1 MDFSA
6 KNGIKQEDISTL
18 SLNLSASGGARRD
31 LYGKNNMIIDRYIMR
46 EIIKPTLAVCGILV
60 FIFGC
65 YMATRFLADA
75 LVGQLSGT
83 TVIILIL
90 LRIAIALEVL
100 LPTTLYL
107 SVVVALGRLY
117 KDSEMTA
124 LFACGVSMGRVLRP
138 VFFTAI
144 VIGLIVASLSLF
156 IRPWAYDKYYKLKAH
171 AEANFDLERMNDGT
185 FYETQNGERVI
196 YAEKVDHQQDEAR
209 GIFIRTERDDALQV
223 ISARQAIQST
233 DRASGKQ
240 ILVFTDG
247 YLYEFSRTA
256 DDGRV
261 LQFEQSAMPLEPKE
275 NLRLKYRVKSASTGS
290 LARSDDSEEIAEFQW
305 RLSTPLATV
314 LLAMLGVPLSRSSPR
329 QGKYAKV
336 TTAVVIFAVYYNLS
350 ALAKKWVEKGV
361 LDTIPGVWWIQLLL
375 AGLLLILLWQPP
387 MLFLR
392 RGR

>member
-1 MDFSA
+1 
-6 KNGIKQEDISTL
+6 
-18 SLNLSASGGARRD
+18 
-31 LYGKNNMIIDRYIMR
+31 MIIDRYIMR
-46 EIIKPTLAVCGILV
+46 EIIKPTVAVCGILI

-83 TVIILIL
+83 TVILLIL

-107 SVVVALGRLY
+107 SVVVAIGRLY

-124 LFACGVSMGRVLRP
+124 LFACGVSLGRVLRP
-138 VFFTAI
+138 VFYTALLI
-144 VIGLIVASLSLF
+144 AVIVASLSLF
-156 IRPWAYDKYYKLKAH
+156 IRPWAYDKYYQLKAH
-171 AEANFDLERMNDGT
+171 AEANFDLTRMNDGT
-185 FYETQNGERVI
+185 FYEIENGARVI
-196 YAEKVDHQQDEAR
+196 YADKVDHQQDGAE
-209 GIFIRTERDDALQV
+209 GVFIRTERDDTLQV
-223 ISARQAIQST
+223 IYARQANQSM

-247 YLYEFSRTA
+247 YIYEFSRTGEA
-256 DDGRV
+256 GRV
-261 LQFEQSAMPLEPKE
+261 IQFEQSAMPLAPKE

-329 QGKYAKV
+329 RGKYAKV

-350 ALAKKWVEKGV
+350 ALTKKWVEKGV
-361 LDTIPGVWWIQLLL
+361 LDTIPGIWWIQLLL
-375 AGLLLILLWQPP
+375 AGLLLVLLWHPP
-387 MLFLR
+387 TGFLR

>member
-1 MDFSA
+1 
-6 KNGIKQEDISTL
+6 
-18 SLNLSASGGARRD
+18 
-31 LYGKNNMIIDRYIMR
+31 MIIDRYIMR
-46 EIIKPTLAVCGILV
+46 EIIQPTIVVCGVLI

-75 LVGQLSGT
+75 LVGQLPGT
-83 TVIILIL
+83 TVLILIL

-124 LFACGVSMGRVLRP
+124 LFACGVSMRRVLRP
-138 VFFTAI
+138 VLSTAVAI
-144 VIGLIVASLSLF
+144 AVVVASLSLF
-156 IRPWAYDKYYKLKAH
+156 IRPWAYDKYYLLKAQ
-171 AEANFDLERMNDGT
+171 AEANFDLTRMNDGT
-185 FYETQNGERVI
+185 FYEIENGMRVI
-196 YAEKVDHQQDEAR
+196 YAEKVDQQQDEAKR
-209 GIFIRTERDDALQV
+209 VFIRTERDDTIQV
-223 ISARQAIQST
+223 IYAK
-233 DRASGKQ
+233 RANQTMDLATGRQ

-247 YLYEFSRTA
+247 YVYEFSRT
-256 DDGRV
+256 DEEGRIM
-261 LQFEQSAMPLEPKE
+261 QFEQSAMPLEPSE
-275 NLRLKYRVKSASTGS
+275 DLQLKYRVKSASTGS

-329 QGKYAKV
+329 RGKYAKV
-336 TTAVVIFAVYYNLS
+336 TTAVVIFAIYYNLS

-361 LDTIPGVWWIQLLL
+361 LESFPGIWWIHLLL
-375 AGLLLILLWQPP
+375 VGLVLILFWQPS
-387 MLFLR
+387 MRFFR

>member
-1 MDFSA
+1 
-6 KNGIKQEDISTL
+6 
-18 SLNLSASGGARRD
+18 
-31 LYGKNNMIIDRYIMR
+31 MIIDRYIMR
-46 EIIKPTLAVCGILV
+46 EIIKPTMAVCGILV

-75 LVGQLSGT
+75 LAGQLAGS

-124 LFACGVSMGRVLRP
+124 LSACGVSPGQVLRP
-138 VFFTAI
+138 VFYTAL
-144 VIGLIVASLSLF
+144 VIALIVASLSLF
-156 IRPWAYDKYYKLKAH
+156 IRPWAYDKYYQLKAY
-171 AEANFDLERMNDGT
+171 AESNFDLRRINDGT
-185 FYETQNGERVI
+185 FYETENGARVI
-196 YAEKVDHQQDEAR
+196 YAEKVDRQQDEAER
-209 GIFIRTERDDALQV
+209 VFIRTEREDTLQV
-223 ISARQAIQST
+223 IYARQAVQAL

-247 YLYEFSRTA
+247 YLYEFSRTGE
-256 DDGRV
+256 DGRV
-261 LQFEQSAMPLEPKE
+261 IQFEQSAMPLEAKE
-275 NLRLKYRVKSASTGS
+275 NIRLKYRVKSATTGS
-290 LARSDDSEEIAEFQW
+290 LARADDSEEIAEFQW

-329 QGKYAKV
+329 RGKYAKV
-336 TTAVVIFAVYYNLS
+336 TLAVVIFAVYYNLS

-361 LDTIPGVWWIQLLL
+361 LDTIPGIWWVQLLL
-375 AGLLLILLWQPP
+375 AGLLLALLWKPP
-387 MLFLR
+387 LTFFR
-392 RGR
+392 RFR